1 MLLRLSDRVKK
12 IYFYNTLAKK
22 KEEFIPL
29 KEGKVRMYVCGI
41 TPYDFTHL
49 GHARCYVVFD
59 AVRRFLK
66 YAGYDV
72 KYIQNFTDI
81 DDKIIARSK
90 EENIPWDE
98 ISSRY
103 IDEYYK
109 DIHRLAV
116 VDADVSVRVSSHIP
130 DIINAVRTLQEK
142 DFAYEIDGSIY
153 YRVNRFPDYGKLSGR
168 NLDDLKP
175 GSRVEVDKKKESP
188 LDFAL
193 WKKAADGE
201 PGWESPWGS
210 GRPGWHI
217 ECSVMS
223 MKYIGETLDIH
234 GGGQDLVFPHH
245 ENEIAQSE
253 SLTGKTFSRFW
264 LHNGFVTIDKE
275 KMSKSLGNFFTLRDI
290 YKEFSPQTVRFFL
303 LSQHY
308 RSPVDFSPDALRD
321 AERSLERVNRIFEVP
336 PVKEGSGK
344 IGKSAEKIFNKF
356 IEALCDD
363 FNTSS
368 AFSQFFALVKL
379 FNQSRAKVVL
389 EKIEETDKILNFL
402 HLEKKEKI
410 LSISGEEILRK
421 IEEREEARKSKNYR
435 EADRIRAELLEKGV
449 CLEDTPSGTKWSA
462 D

>member
-1 MLLRLSDRVKK
+1 MKK
-12 IYFYNTLAKK
+12 IYFYNTLTKK

-29 KEGKVRMYVCGI
+29 KKGQAGMYVCGI
-41 TPYDFTHL
+41 TSYDFTHL

-59 AVRRFLK
+59 AVRRFLE

-72 KYIQNFTDI
+72 KYVQNFTDL
-81 DDKIIARSK
+81 DDKIIARSI
-90 EENIPWDE
+90 EENLPWDK
-98 ISSRY
+98 ISSKY

-109 DIHRLAV
+109 DIRRLAV
-116 VDADVSVRVSSHIP
+116 SDADVSPRVSGHIQ
-130 DIINAVRTLQEK
+130 DIIDAVGTLQEK
-142 DFAYEIDGSIY
+142 GFAYEIDGSVY
-153 YRVNRFPDYGKLSGR
+153 FRVSRFPDYGKLSGR
-168 NLDDLKP
+168 DPSRLLP
-175 GSRVEVDKKKESP
+175 GSRCEIDKKKESP

-193 WKKAADGE
+193 WKKSDDGVS
-201 PGWESPWGS
+201 GWESPWGW

-308 RSPVDFSPDALRD
+308 RSPIDFSPAALKE
-321 AERSLERVNRIFEVP
+321 AEHSLERVNRIFEEP
-336 PVKEGSGK
+336 PVKESSGK
-344 IGKSAEKIFNKF
+344 IEKSAEESFDKF

-363 FNTSS
+363 FNTSA
-368 AFSQFFALVKL
+368 AFSHFFALVKL
-379 FNQSRAKVVL
+379 FNQSRSEFVL
-389 EKIEETDKILNFL
+389 EKLEEMDKILGFL
-402 HLEKKEKI
+402 HLEKKQKV
-410 LSISGEEILRK
+410 LTVSKEEILRK
-421 IEEREEARKSKNYR
+421 IEEREKARKSKNYK
-435 EADRIRAELLEKGV
+435 ESDRIRAELLEKGV
-449 CLEDTPSGTKWSA
+449 CLEDTPEGTKWAA

>member
-1 MLLRLSDRVKK
+1 MRK
-12 IYFYNTLAKK
+12 IYFYNTLTKK
-22 KEEFIPL
+22 KDEFIPL
-29 KEGKVRMYVCGI
+29 KKGKVGMYVCGI

-66 YAGYDV
+66 YAGYNV
-72 KYIQNFTDI
+72 KYVQNFTDI

-90 EENIPWDE
+90 EENRPWDE
-98 ISSRY
+98 ISASY
-103 IDEYYK
+103 IDEYYQ
-109 DIHRLAV
+109 DIRRLAV
-116 VDADVSVRVSSHIP
+116 GDADVSVRVSSHIP

-168 NLDDLKP
+168 NPGELKP

-193 WKKAADGE
+193 WKKSEAGE
-201 PGWESPWGS
+201 PCWESPWGS

-245 ENEIAQSE
+245 ENEIAQSA

-264 LHNGFVTIDKE
+264 LHNGFVTINKE

-290 YKEFSPQTVRFFL
+290 YKDFSPQTVRFFL

-308 RSPVDFSPDALRD
+308 RSPVDFSPDNLRD
-321 AERSLERVNRIFEVP
+321 AGRSLERVNRIFEVTP
-336 PVKEGSGK
+336 LVESSGK
-344 IGKSAEKIFNKF
+344 IEKSADEIFNKF

-368 AFSQFFALVKL
+368 AFSHFFALVKL
-379 FNQSRAKVVL
+379 FNRTRAKIVL
-389 EKIEETDKILNFL
+389 EKLEETDKILGFL
-402 HLEKKEKI
+402 HLEKKQKVLKVSEK
-410 LSISGEEILRK
+410 EILGK
-421 IEEREEARKSKNYR
+421 IKEREEARKSKNYK
-435 EADRIRAELLEKGV
+435 EADRIRTELLEKGV
-449 CLEDTPSGTKWSA
+449 CLEDTSEGTKWSA
-462 D
+462 EE